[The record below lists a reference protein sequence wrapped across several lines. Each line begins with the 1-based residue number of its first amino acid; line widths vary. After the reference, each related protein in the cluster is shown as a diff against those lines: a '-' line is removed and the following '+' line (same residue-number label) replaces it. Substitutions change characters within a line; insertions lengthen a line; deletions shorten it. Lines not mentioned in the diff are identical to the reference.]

1 RNFFNTKR
9 DLLKRNQFGA
19 SAGGPIL
26 HNRTFFFVNYEG
38 MRERQGNTVSRTSPT
53 AAMLSGDFS
62 ALSNTLYDPATTTNN
77 TRQPFAGN
85 RIPSNRLSSQAAF
98 FNKYLT
104 TAPVPGGV
112 VVFSNSTAVNEDQLT
127 VRIDQSFSDRHKVFF
142 RYSLN
147 DNRLSEP
154 GSTPLLGN
162 ADSGTRGQ
170 NYTVS
175 ITSDVRPTLLNE
187 F

>member
-1 RNFFNTKR
+1 
-9 DLLKRNQFGA
+9 
-19 SAGGPIL
+19 
-26 HNRTFFFVNYEG
+26 NRTFFFANYEG

-53 AAMLSGDFS
+53 AAMLAGDFS
-62 ALSNTLYDPATTTNN
+62 ALSNTLYDPATTTAH
-77 TRQPFAGN
+77 TRQPFAGK
-85 RIPSNRLSSQAAF
+85 RLPPHPLSPPPAF
-98 FNKYLT
+98 LNKYPA
-104 TAPVPGGV
+104 TAAVPGGV
-112 VVFSNSTAVNEDQLT
+112 VVFSPSTAVNEDQLT
-127 VRIDQSFSDRHKVFF
+127 VRIDQNFGDRNKVFF

-175 ITSDVRPTLLNE
+175 ITSNIRPTWLNE